1 LRDIRVVAHLDLA
14 ESTLMDLTRI
24 LSTLR
29 SERDKIDQAI
39 CFWEQ
44 PNRLETQSAE
54 AVARFIA
61 EIGRRRK
68 SHAKVV
74 LELRSELEYVGHA
87 IIALERLDR
96 RSAERAQAAAG

>member
-1 LRDIRVVAHLDLA
+1 
-14 ESTLMDLTRI
+14 
-24 LSTLR
+24 
-29 SERDKIDQAI
+29 
-39 CFWEQ
+39 
-44 PNRLETQSAE
+44 
-54 AVARFIA
+54 VARFIA